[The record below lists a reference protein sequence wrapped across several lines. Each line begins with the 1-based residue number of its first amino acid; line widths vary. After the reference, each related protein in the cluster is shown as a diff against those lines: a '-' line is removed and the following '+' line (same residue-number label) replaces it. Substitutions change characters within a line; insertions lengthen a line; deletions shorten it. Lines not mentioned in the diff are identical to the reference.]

1 MSNTRRLFARSARW
15 ALAGCLTL
23 TSAAC
28 GTTRGLSGAAPG
40 VRTLPPVAD
49 IVPAPA
55 PRPVPKRGEDARL
68 YARRALDYGD
78 ANAAGLGDAANRYGA
93 LADAM
98 KHPAPV
104 PEATEP

>member
-1 MSNTRRLFARSARW
+1 M
-15 ALAGCLTL
+15 
-23 TSAAC
+23 
-28 GTTRGLSGAAPG
+28 
-40 VRTLPPVAD
+40 
-49 IVPAPA
+49 
-55 PRPVPKRGEDARL
+55 PKRGEDARL

>member
-1 MSNTRRLFARSARW
+1 MSNTRSFFARSARW

-28 GTTRGLSGAAPG
+28 GTTRGLSSAAPG

-55 PRPVPKRGEDARL
+55 TRPVPKRGEDARL

-78 ANAAGLGDAANRYGA
+78 ANAAGLGDAADRYGA
-93 LADAM
+93 LAEAM
-98 KHPAPV
+98 KHPAPA
-104 PEATEP
+104 PDTAAP